1 MLVACLALST
11 VVLHAFL
18 KVGLL
23 LNSNRFI
30 CCHDKGLMSFEQ
42 GKRDFL
48 GMSVV
53 VE

>member
-1 MLVACLALST
+1 MLGTFYRGFTCL
-11 VVLHAFL
+11 L

-30 CCHDKGLMSFEQ
+30 YCHDKGLMSFEQ

-53 VE
+53 EE